1 MRNITHVDAQNS
13 QEIVNSQGKLIIIEE
28 IFLDI
33 GKKDVRNKLY
43 FGLKIIAL
51 NSSLDEEFFLGEV
64 EIRENSKCK

>member
-1 MRNITHVDAQNS
+1 
-13 QEIVNSQGKLIIIEE
+13 VNSQGKLIIIEE

-51 NSSLDEEFFLGEV
+51 NSSSDEFFFLGEA